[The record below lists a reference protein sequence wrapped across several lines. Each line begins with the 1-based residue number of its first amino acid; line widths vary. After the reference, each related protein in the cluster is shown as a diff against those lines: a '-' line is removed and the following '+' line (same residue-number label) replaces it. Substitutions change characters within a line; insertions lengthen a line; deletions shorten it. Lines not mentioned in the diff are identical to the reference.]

1 MGGPQTWQSTEQSLT
16 AACDSHHIWIAGD
29 NREIDRHEISM
40 CFWTSGGDAMPRTA
54 KNTAATSGP
63 SISARAVERTL
74 EVIGGKWTVQILRDL
89 FEGTRRFGQ
98 LQQSLGGVS
107 PKMLIARLRELEER
121 GLVTRTL
128 YPEIPPRVEYSLTD
142 DGRTLRPIVDA
153 MADWGRTHG
162 EHVGFD
168 RNQRDARDHAAA
180 NEPPTVRAHGR
191 SAAAS

>member
-1 MGGPQTWQSTEQSLT
+1 MS
-16 AACDSHHIWIAGD
+16 
-29 NREIDRHEISM
+29 
-40 CFWTSGGDAMPRTA
+40 RTA
-54 KNTAATSGP
+54 KNTSLVSGP
-63 SISARAVERTL
+63 SSAARTVERTL

-128 YPEIPPRVEYSLTD
+128 FPEIPPRVEYSLTD

-153 MADWGRTHG
+153 MAEWGRTHG

-168 RNQRDARDHAAA
+168 REQRGVREAATH
-180 NEPPTVRAHGR
+180 ESSVSRAQGR

>member
-1 MGGPQTWQSTEQSLT
+1 
-16 AACDSHHIWIAGD
+16 
-29 NREIDRHEISM
+29 
-40 CFWTSGGDAMPRTA
+40 MPRTA
-54 KNTAATSGP
+54 KKTTAASGP

-162 EHVGFD
+162 ERVGFD
-168 RNQRDARDHAAA
+168 RAQRGVRENGASI
-180 NEPPTVRAHGR
+180 EPPPRAQGR

>member
-1 MGGPQTWQSTEQSLT
+1 
-16 AACDSHHIWIAGD
+16 
-29 NREIDRHEISM
+29 
-40 CFWTSGGDAMPRTA
+40 MPRTS
-54 KNTAATSGP
+54 KSDTAATNTGAS
-63 SISARAVERTL
+63 SARAIERTL

-142 DGRTLRPIVDA
+142 DGRTLRPIIDA
-153 MADWGRTHG
+153 MAAWGQTHG
-162 EHVGFD
+162 EHIGLN
-168 RNQRDARDHAAA
+168 RAQRGGTSQIDTAAA
-180 NEPPTVRAHGR
+180 HRAQGR

>member
-1 MGGPQTWQSTEQSLT
+1 
-16 AACDSHHIWIAGD
+16 
-29 NREIDRHEISM
+29 
-40 CFWTSGGDAMPRTA
+40 MPRTA
-54 KNTAATSGP
+54 KSSSAASGP

-142 DGRTLRPIVDA
+142 DGRTLRPIIDS
-153 MADWGRTHG
+153 MAEWGRTHG

-168 RNQRDARDHAAA
+168 KIQRGARESAAMDAPA
-180 NEPPTVRAHGR
+180 NRQGR

>member
-1 MGGPQTWQSTEQSLT
+1 
-16 AACDSHHIWIAGD
+16 
-29 NREIDRHEISM
+29 
-40 CFWTSGGDAMPRTA
+40 MPRGTKSETTMSA
-54 KNTAATSGP
+54 DAAS
-63 SISARAVERTL
+63 SAQAIERTL
-74 EVIGGKWTVQILRDL
+74 AVIGGKWTVQILRDL
-89 FEGTRRFGQ
+89 FDGTRRFGQ

-153 MADWGRTHG
+153 MAAWGRTHG
-162 EHVGFD
+162 PYIGLD
-168 RNQRDARDHAAA
+168 REQRNERTEATPIRA
-180 NEPPTVRAHGR
+180 NGR